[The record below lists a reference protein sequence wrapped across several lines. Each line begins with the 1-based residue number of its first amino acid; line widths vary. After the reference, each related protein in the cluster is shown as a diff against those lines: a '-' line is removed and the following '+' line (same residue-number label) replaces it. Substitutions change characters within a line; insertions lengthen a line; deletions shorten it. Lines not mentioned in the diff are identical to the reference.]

1 MVFFDRVC
9 EGIDTARIVTDDLQ
23 SAYNATDHLIGQG
36 CRQIAFLAISE
47 GLSISHQ
54 RIEGYKEALAANG
67 IKFSSSNIVPCT
79 HDAEEN
85 LRSLKKVMR
94 QKDRPDGI
102 ICSGS
107 AAALAIVA
115 GIEDA
120 GMNIGNEVDVA
131 AKQST
136 EILHWFR
143 PGLIVVEESFKL
155 AGQQLGKAIL
165 GRINGK
171 DIKSLQTIG

>member
-1 MVFFDRVC
+1 
-9 EGIDTARIVTDDLQ
+9 
-23 SAYNATDHLIGQG
+23 Y
-36 CRQIAFLAISE
+36 E
-47 GLSISHQ
+47 GLRTFHCSGTPL
-54 RIEGYKEALAANG
+54 EGVDLDTSLE
-67 IKFSSSNIVPCT
+67 
-79 HDAEEN
+79 D
-85 LRSLKKVMR
+85 LRLHVAQLMKRS
-94 QKDRPDGI
+94 DRPDGI